1 MTDLTNE
8 ERQMVAEAV
17 RPMYLGTEA
26 WAVIAHIK
34 AEAGQAAVREYLERH
49 DAPRIVVDLAND
61 ESQWYLDA
69 TVKAAKA
76 AALREAAGELDWVRP
91 DAVPC
96 DDPEGCCGSAGSCDL
111 MQPTTKVVGAAWLR
125 DRADRIEAE
134 R

>member
-8 ERQMVAEAV
+8 ERQMVAKAV

-34 AEAGQAAVREYLERH
+34 AEAGQAAIREYLERR
-49 DAPRIVVDLAND
+49 DSPRIMIDLANG
-61 ESQWYLDA
+61 ESQWFLDA

-76 AALREAAGELDWVRP
+76 TALREAADELERADHEGEP
-91 DAVPC
+91 VPV
-96 DDPEGCCGSAGSCDL
+96 SWW
-111 MQPTTKVVGAAWLR
+111 WLR